1 MKRTAMIGIVL
12 ATIAVLGVSAWGPGA
27 GQGSFWDS
35 EELEESDL
43 TGRLQLAENEVP
55 VLVVGADEYQLMIPP
70 ILAAEIEVEN
80 NERISVTGYTTE
92 FANPD
97 LLGSTK
103 VMHVR
108 AIEAD
113 GERVVLPE
121 GTAGGWGIGPGM
133 MRGGNAGGGGFGGY
147 GLMRGPGMM
156 GGYRPYSDD
165 DNTGWWGQRGWNAP
179 GQGVPDQ
186 VAPNQEPG
194 TFGGRRR

>member
-27 GQGSFWDS
+27 GQGMFWNS

-55 VLVVGADEYQLMIPP
+55 VLVVGADQYQLMIPP
-70 ILAAEIEVEN
+70 ALAAEIDVEN
-80 NERISVTGYTTE
+80 NERISVTGYETE
-92 FANPD
+92 FSNPD

-113 GERVVLPE
+113 GEKVVLPE
-121 GTAGGWGIGPGM
+121 GAAGGRGQRPGM
-133 MRGGNAGGGGFGGY
+133 MRGGYGGY
-147 GLMRGPGMM
+147 GMTGGPGMM
-156 GGYRPYSDD
+156 GGYGPYSDD
-165 DNTGWWGQRGWNAP
+165 DNTGWWGP
-179 GQGVPDQ
+179 DGQG
-186 VAPNQEPG
+186 APNQGPG